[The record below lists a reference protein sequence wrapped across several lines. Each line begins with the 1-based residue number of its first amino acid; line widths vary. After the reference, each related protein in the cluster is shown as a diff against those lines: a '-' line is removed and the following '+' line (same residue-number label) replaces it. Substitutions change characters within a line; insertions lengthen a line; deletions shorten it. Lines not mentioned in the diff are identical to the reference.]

1 MKKYFFLAVLA
12 FGVMTAQAQIG
23 KLLDKAK
30 KDAKAL
36 SGQGDDNT
44 GLGLKEALNKGVE
57 SAVAQLSI
65 KDGFFGSPYKLSLIH
80 I

>member
-44 GLGLKEALNKGVE
+44 GLGLKEAFSGE
-57 SAVAQLSI
+57 
-65 KDGFFGSPYKLSLIH
+65 KDTGKKKPAAKPKATPPAPCPL
-80 I
+80 